1 MTNPLTTGVHHVGL
15 ALPDIDAARDF
26 FRDAL
31 GYEVAGG
38 AADYPAHFVSDGSTL
53 ITLWQVSDPETAT
66 PFDRKKNI
74 GLHHLA
80 IGVADKAA
88 LTTVFDRVRAWPG
101 VAIEF
106 GPCPMGEGSAT
117 RRRSRSRTQPTAFGE
132 TAIFFSRD
140 GPRSWIFSI

>member
-1 MTNPLTTGVHHVGL
+1 MTKPLTTGVHHVGL

-31 GYEVAGG
+31 GYEMAGG
-38 AADYPAHFVSDGSTL
+38 VADYPAHFVSDGSTL

-80 IGVADKAA
+80 IGVADEAA
-88 LTTVFDRVRAWPG
+88 LGILFDRVSAWPDRLTKSWLP
-101 VAIEF
+101 V
-106 GPCPMGEGSAT
+106 GEKAG
-117 RRRSRSRTQPTAFGE
+117 RQ
-132 TAIFFSRD
+132 
-140 GPRSWIFSI
+140 

>member
-38 AADYPAHFVSDGSTL
+38 VPDYPAHFISDGSTL
-53 ITLWQVSDPETAT
+53 ITLWQVSDPASAT
-66 PFDRKKNI
+66 PFDRRKNI

-80 IGVADKAA
+80 IGVADDAA
-88 LTTVFDRVRAWPG
+88 LATVFDRVSAWPG
-101 VAIEF
+101 AAIEF
-106 GPCPMGEGSAT
+106 DPCPIGEGSTVRHFICAIPGGARVEFAT
-117 RRRSRSRTQPTAFGE
+117 PFA
-132 TAIFFSRD
+132 
-140 GPRSWIFSI
+140 

>member
-1 MTNPLTTGVHHVGL
+1 MTTALTTGVHHVGL

-31 GYEVAGG
+31 GYQVVGG
-38 AADYPAHFVSDGSTL
+38 VPDYPAHFVSDGTSL

-66 PFDRKKNI
+66 PFDRKMNI

-80 IGVADKAA
+80 IGVADETALAA
-88 LTTVFDRVRAWPG
+88 VFERVSAWPG

-106 GPCPMGEGSAT
+106 APCPMGEGSAVRHFICFIPGGARVEFAT
-117 RRRSRSRTQPTAFGE
+117 PFG
-132 TAIFFSRD
+132 
-140 GPRSWIFSI
+140 